1 MSSIDL
7 GFIPSQRYMLVV
19 EFINKPSY
27 NKNNNVHVITD
38 EADIRIRFYLRET
51 RAQNNKG

>member
-1 MSSIDL
+1 
-7 GFIPSQRYMLVV
+7 MLVV

-51 RAQNNKG
+51 RAQNNKGLKTQNDID